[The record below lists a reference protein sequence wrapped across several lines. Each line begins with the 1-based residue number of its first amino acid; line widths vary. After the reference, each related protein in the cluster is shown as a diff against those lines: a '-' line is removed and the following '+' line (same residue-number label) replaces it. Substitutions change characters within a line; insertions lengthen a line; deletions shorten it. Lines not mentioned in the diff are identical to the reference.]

1 MRAVKKARKFI
12 LAHPEHPTSDVL
24 TQLILSLE
32 TESDFPLQKLYQ
44 LSLNDFELAIEVLQ
58 EWRLDRYYEGKSK
71 LIDAALQVRELPSAA
86 RSS

>member
-12 LAHPEHPTSDVL
+12 LAHPEHPTSEVL

-32 TESDFPLQKLYQ
+32 TESEFKLQKIYQ
-44 LSLNDFELAIEVLQ
+44 LNLSDFDLAIEILQ

-71 LIDAALQVRELPSAA
+71 LIDAALQVMELPTKAA
-86 RSS
+86 PA